1 MSAARPIPEKT
12 LGWALLA
19 LFLVLV
25 ATNWVGFIG
34 SDDVT
39 FARGAYGWIEQFP
52 FVGGHGTIRYTL
64 TVPMALSFL
73 ALGGRELAMVLPSLL
88 YLLVFLWLAW
98 RTTREAAGPGP
109 ALAALAAL
117 ITLPLLV
124 IQASIAN
131 VDAVE
136 LAFLFGS
143 FALYWRCI
151 EHGPTNLRL
160 FLCGVL
166 AGLAFLTRE
175 TGVFVAAFY
184 APLFLMGLGMPR
196 WRYLVI
202 PLGFLAV
209 WAIEIS
215 YLWAMTGDPLYRFNI
230 SLHHDSTIDRSID
243 LAGNVIVNPL
253 IDPLLVLLLNQE
265 FMLLFFAAIPLSLW
279 LCFGRGM
286 AVRARRYARL
296 IAWLGLSWFVC
307 VGAAQHLL
315 PLNPRYFTVTAA
327 MACILTGMGLV
338 ELARRGPRLRLAAL
352 VLGMALLG
360 SNAIGFLVENKD
372 TMFGEKILASLA
384 RSEKGGIV
392 TDPETRYRVDML
404 LKWERA
410 QDHVEGR
417 APRPGE
423 LYLYN
428 PARSTVPSSRIVPAD
443 MAAYAPGSGWQE
455 VRKYNLPMPMPAR
468 LVQAVGLDR
477 FVPGGVWRK
486 LSQHHQPVTLYRTGS
501 TPAAR

>member
-1 MSAARPIPEKT
+1 MARFLSGKAAA
-12 LGWALLA
+12 WALLV

-25 ATNWVGFIG
+25 ACNWVGFIG

-52 FVGGHGTIRYTL
+52 YVGGHGTIRYTL
-64 TVPMALSFL
+64 TVPMALSFI

-88 YLLVFLWLAW
+88 YLLAFFWLAW
-98 RTTREAAGPGP
+98 RTTRDAAGPG
-109 ALAALAAL
+109 AGLAALAAL
-117 ITLPLLV
+117 VTLPLLV

-151 EHGPTNLRL
+151 DAGPSNLRL
-160 FLCGVL
+160 FLAGVL

-175 TGVFVAAFY
+175 TGIFGAVFY
-184 APLFLMGLGMPR
+184 APLFLIGLGMSR

-209 WAIEIS
+209 WAVELA

-230 SLHHDSTIDRSID
+230 SLHHDSTIDRSVD

-253 IDPLLVLLLNQE
+253 LDPLLVLLLNQE
-265 FMLLFFAAIPLSLW
+265 FMLLFLAAIPIGLW

-286 AVRARRYARL
+286 DARSRRYARL
-296 IAWLGLSWFVC
+296 VAWLGVSWFVC

-327 MACILTGMGLV
+327 MACILAGMGLV
-338 ELARRGPRLRLAAL
+338 ELARRGKGGRLAAL
-352 VLGMALLG
+352 ALGLALLG
-360 SNAIGFLVENKD
+360 GNIVGFVVENKD
-372 TMFGEKILASLA
+372 ALYGEHVLADLARGEKGVL
-384 RSEKGGIV
+384 V
-392 TDPETRYRVDML
+392 TDPETRYRADML
-404 LKWERA
+404 LKWEHA
-410 QDHVEGR
+410 QGRVEGR
-417 APRPGE
+417 LPRPGD

-428 PARSTVPSSRIVPAD
+428 PERASVRSSRILPAQ
-443 MAAYAPGSGWQE
+443 MPGYKPGPGWVE
-455 VRKYNLPMPMPAR
+455 LRSHMLPMPLPAR

-477 FVPGGVWRK
+477 LVPGGVWRK
-486 LSQHHQPVTLYRTGS
+486 LSEHHQPVTLYRVGPN
-501 TPAAR
+501 PAAR